1 MVKISSLRVIQ
12 ITQLGYRPR
21 CAAEFT
27 TNKS

>member
-12 ITQLGYRPR
+12 ITEPGHSPR

-27 TNKS
+27 TNRS